1 MSEMIG
7 VIRYSPARGVMVRE
21 PGEVTNVHSAV
32 SGTVAVYT
40 ETLTQSQ
47 ALINAWDEI
56 IAAANE
62 KAVEILSRVPAEK

>member
-21 PGEVTNVHSAV
+21 PGEVTSVHSAV

-47 ALINAWDEI
+47 ALISAWDEI

-62 KAVEILSRVPAEK
+62 KAVEILSRVPAEG